1 MTAWTVF
8 AVGLDPWEALT
19 QSAMNVTSIITD
31 CGLVSTDYTQWGTF
45 AEVSF
50 FLYFFMGGCTGSTAG
65 SIKIFRW
72 QILFR
77 STAVQLTRMLQPHR
91 VIKRSYDGKATD
103 ADVTEA
109 VANFV
114 IAYFCAFALL
124 TLTLAAMHIDFL
136 TASSAVASALAENS
150 SVGLRVT

>member
-1 MTAWTVF
+1 
-8 AVGLDPWEALT
+8 
-19 QSAMNVTSIITD
+19 
-31 CGLVSTDYTQWGTF
+31 
-45 AEVSF
+45 
-50 FLYFFMGGCTGSTAG
+50 
-65 SIKIFRW
+65 
-72 QILFR
+72 
-77 STAVQLTRMLQPHR
+77 MLQPHR

-136 TASSAVASALAENS
+136 TASSAVASALAGAGPGLGPI
-150 SVGLRVT
+150 VGPALAVWRVLRCNPWNDGGYDPVRRPRT